1 MSIPDGLLAD
11 SHIIIFHILF
21 IISLV
26 FVGYYTPWY
35 RLRYPQFRNVF
46 FGAVIG
52 LIVLWNVDAG
62 ALPGLNFH
70 FIGVMLVTLMF
81 RWQYS
86 IWLLSLAIFS
96 QIFTGKIEPS
106 VFAMNGLLFAVLPV
120 YVANSIY
127 KLVDRKLPDHF
138 FIYVYGAGF
147 FGAAIVVL
155 FVIFETSLFLFFT
168 DVYNWT
174 SLVHNYIRYSPLMMF
189 IEAFITGMLLTLLV
203 VFKPEWVLTFSD
215 QKYLQGK

>member
-11 SHIIIFHILF
+11 SHNIFFFVLL

-35 RLRYPQFRNVF
+35 RLRYSQFRNVF
-46 FGAVIG
+46 FGSVIG

-70 FIGVMLVTLMF
+70 FLGVMLLTLMF

-96 QIFTGKIEPS
+96 QIFTGKIDFS
-106 VFAMNGLLFAVLPV
+106 VFAMNVLLFAILPV

-127 KLVDRKLPDHF
+127 KLVDRRLPEHF

-147 FGAAIVVL
+147 FGAAVVAL
-155 FVIFETSLFLFFT
+155 FVIIETSIFLLLA